1 MTTKEA
7 RKNFQADEK
16 QLYQRYLQYTLIQIE
31 MQAVSKKIIKNR
43 NSFKPLLQLFLFLVL
58 TCIVLFHDP
67 CDVPVLF
74 PTFDGFTLVII
85 MFPFSEP

>member
-31 MQAVSKKIIKNR
+31 MQAVSKKEI
-43 NSFKPLLQLFLFLVL
+43 
-58 TCIVLFHDP
+58 
-67 CDVPVLF
+67 
-74 PTFDGFTLVII
+74 
-85 MFPFSEP
+85 

>member
-58 TCIVLFHDP
+58 TCIVLFHHTSNIAI
-67 CDVPVLF
+67 LF
-74 PTFDGFTLVII
+74 PPFDGFTFVII
-85 MFPFSEP
+85 VLPFC